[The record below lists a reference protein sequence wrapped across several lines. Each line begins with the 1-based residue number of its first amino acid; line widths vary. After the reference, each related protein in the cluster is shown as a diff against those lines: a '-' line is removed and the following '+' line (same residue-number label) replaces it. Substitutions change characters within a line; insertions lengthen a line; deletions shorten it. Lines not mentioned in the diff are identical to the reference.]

1 MLRDM
6 SLESALEN
14 YVAALP
20 YKDMIVGIGLDSD
33 EHDNPPSKFAELYR
47 RARADG
53 FKLTCHCD
61 IAQQDTYSNVRE
73 VAETLGGTGAERI
86 DHGLNAAER
95 PELMELIKGKGMG
108 MTLCPWAYCHEA
120 DDEVFPRI
128 RKLFDAGIKVTVNSD
143 DPALMEDSWL
153 VDSLSLV
160 KLEGGFTN
168 QEIAQLQENAVE
180 ICWASQDIKDAL
192 VKEIRGFVHVFTK
205 QSAQRL
211 S

>member
-6 SLESALEN
+6 SPESAMEN

-33 EHDNPPSKFAELYR
+33 EYDNPPSKFAELFK

-61 IAQQDTYSNVRE
+61 IAQKDTYSNVRE

-95 PELMELIKGKGMG
+95 PELIELIKKKDIG
-108 MTLCPWAYCHEA
+108 MTLCPWAYCHEP
-120 DDEVFPRI
+120 DEQVFPRI
-128 RKLFDAGIKVTVNSD
+128 RKLFDAGIKVTVGSD
-143 DPALMEDSWL
+143 DPAYMEMEDSWL
-153 VDSLSLV
+153 VDSLSLL
-160 KLEGGFTN
+160 KLEAGFSD
-168 QEIAQLQENAVE
+168 QEIAQLQENAVA
-180 ICWASQDIKDAL
+180 ICWASQNSKETIL
-192 VKEIRGFVHVFTK
+192 KEIRDFVSLFSAK
-205 QSAQRL
+205 QSG
-211 S
+211 

>member
-1 MLRDM
+1 M
-6 SLESALEN
+6 EN

-33 EHDNPPSKFAELYR
+33 EHDNPPSKFAELFQ

-61 IAQQDTYSNVRE
+61 VAQADTYRNIRE

-95 PELMELIKGKGMG
+95 HELIELIKAKGIG
-108 MTLCPWAYCHEA
+108 MTLCPWAYCHEP

-128 RKLFDAGIKVTVNSD
+128 RKLFDSGIRITVNSD
-143 DPALMEDSWL
+143 DPAFMEDSWL
-153 VDSLSLV
+153 VDNLSLV
-160 KLEGGFTN
+160 KLEGGFTDG
-168 QEIAQLQENAVE
+168 EIAQLQENAVA
-180 ICWASQDIKDAL
+180 ICWASHDVKDAL
-192 VKEIRGFVHVFTK
+192 LKEIREFVKSFSTEP
-205 QSAQRL
+205 S